1 MQVNL
6 SQGSG
11 MSYSQMMQSMDAM
24 NFSQVKFRQTFLIP
38 TLIQEKCMK
47 KKGIVLICLLFHQG
61 NCSYMDLLT
70 GPMGDEVKL

>member
-24 NFSQVKFRQTFLIP
+24 HFSQVKFRQTFLIP
-38 TLIQEKCMK
+38 TLIQQKCMK
-47 KKGIVLICLLFHQG
+47 KER
-61 NCSYMDLLT
+61 N
-70 GPMGDEVKL
+70 